1 MGKKGELNMG
11 IKKIAVLLAALVTA
25 VAAQAAPVPG
35 QGTWETTLVGRDIN
49 RQAVDG
55 TDASAVYLY
64 DITLGITWLKN
75 ANMNGF
81 QFWGTQMTWAQNLS
95 MGSGSNVI
103 DDWRLPTM
111 RDTGFP
117 GCDNSNAG
125 GTDCGYNVDTSTSE
139 MAYLF
144 FVTLGNK
151 SYCPPND
158 ATCAGGPQAG
168 FGLTNTGDFQNL
180 QSLYYWSGL
189 DAPDPLSAWY
199 FGTDK
204 GFQFF
209 GDKDFGGYAMAVRRY
224 DVLADQVPVQVPEPE
239 SMLLVLTALAGLGLI
254 RRRQAIGTLPL

>member
-1 MGKKGELNMG
+1 MG

-25 VAAQAAPVPG
+25 VAAQAVPVSAQGPVSG

-81 QFWGTQMTWAQNLS
+81 QFWGTQMTWAENLS

-103 DDWRLPTM
+103 DDWRLPSIT
-111 RDTGFP
+111 DTGFS
-117 GCDNSNAG
+117 GCDYSNAG
-125 GTDCGYNVDTSTSE
+125 GTDCGYNVDTSNSE

-180 QSLYYWSGL
+180 QSPFYWSRTVY
-189 DAPDPLSAWY
+189 APDHLSAWY
-199 FGTDK
+199 FDPSIG
-204 GFQFF
+204 GQVF
-209 GDKDFGGYAMAVRRY
+209 GNKDFGGYAMAVRRY
-224 DVLADQVPVQVPEPE
+224 DVLADQVPVQVVPEPE
-239 SMLLVLTALAGLGLI
+239 SMLLVLPALAGLGLI
-254 RRRQAIGTLPL
+254 RRRQAVGTLAL